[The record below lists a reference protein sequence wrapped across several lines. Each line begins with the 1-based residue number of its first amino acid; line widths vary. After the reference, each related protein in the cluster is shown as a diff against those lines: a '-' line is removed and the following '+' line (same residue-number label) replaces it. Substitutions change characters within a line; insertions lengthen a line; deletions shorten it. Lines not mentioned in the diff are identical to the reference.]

1 MIVYMAASSPEDG
14 ALYEFGEASFC
25 NAFKVGEAP
34 DGEDLVAVLLN
45 DEQGA
50 ALKELPGYRA
60 DTLGALAELYPGV
73 DLAAVEFFYKDTHQ
87 TNAETDGGA

>member
-1 MIVYMAASSPEDG
+1 MILYMAAPSPEEG

-34 DGEDLVAVLLN
+34 DGVDLVAVLLN

-50 ALKELPGYRA
+50 ALKELPEYRA
-60 DTLGALAELYPGV
+60 DTLEALAELYPGV
-73 DLAAVEFFYKDTHQ
+73 DLAVVEFLLQ
-87 TNAETDGGA
+87 ESPSN

>member
-1 MIVYMAASSPEDG
+1 MIVYMAAPSPEEG

-45 DEQGA
+45 DEQVA

-60 DTLGALAELYPGV
+60 DTPGALAELYPGV
-73 DLAAVEFFYKDTHQ
+73 ALAAVEFLLQGDPQ
-87 TNAETDGGA
+87 N